1 MTVDAR
7 AWQHISFI
15 SDLHLQASQEATFK
29 AWRSAMQHLQTD
41 ALFIL
46 GDLFEV
52 WVGDDILEAPEGN
65 FERQCCAVLRQ
76 VADRLPVF
84 WMVGNRDFLWGEK
97 AALLSGLQTLQD
109 PCVIETSQG
118 RWLLSHGDALCVGD
132 TAYQA
137 FRSQVRS
144 AKWQTDFLSQPL
156 SQRLKVARDL
166 RAQSEALK
174 QNQTTWIDV
183 DNDAALASLQQH
195 QARLLIHGHTHQPA
209 VHALSA
215 THQRYVL
222 SDWDAQATPARAQ
235 LLTWQAGHGFSRQDL
250 LP

>member
-7 AWQHISFI
+7 AWQHLSFI
-15 SDLHLQASQEATFK
+15 SDVHLQARQEATFK
-29 AWRSAMQHLQTD
+29 AWCKTLQNLQTD

-52 WVGDDILEAPEGN
+52 WVGDDILDAPEGG
-65 FERQCCAVLRQ
+65 FERQCCAVLRE
-76 VADRLPVF
+76 VADRLPVY
-84 WMVGNRDFLWGEK
+84 WMVGNRDFLWGAK
-97 AALLSGLQTLQD
+97 AALQSGMQTLPD
-109 PCVIETSQG
+109 PCVVDTAQG

-132 TAYQA
+132 RAYQE
-137 FRSQVRS
+137 FRRQVRS
-144 AKWQTDFLSQPL
+144 AKWQTDFLAQPL
-156 SQRLKVARDL
+156 GQRLKVAREL

-174 QNQTTWIDV
+174 QTQTTWVDV
-183 DNDAALASLQQH
+183 DNDAALACLQQH
-195 QARLLIHGHTHQPA
+195 HAKLLIHGHTHQPA

-235 LLTWQAGHGFSRQDL
+235 MLTWQAGHGFSRQDL

>member
-1 MTVDAR
+1 MSLDAR
-7 AWQHISFI
+7 AWQHLSFV
-15 SDLHLQASQEATFK
+15 SDVHLQASQEDTFK
-29 AWRSAMQHLQTD
+29 TWCVAMQNLQTD

-52 WVGDDILEAPEGN
+52 WVGDDILDTPEGS

-76 VADRLPVF
+76 VADRIPVY
-84 WMVGNRDFLWGEK
+84 WMVGNRDFLWGAK
-97 AALLSGLQTLQD
+97 AALHSGMQTLPD
-109 PCVIETSQG
+109 PCVIETTQG

-132 TAYQA
+132 TAYQE
-137 FRSQVRS
+137 FRRQVRS
-144 AKWQTDFLSQPL
+144 ADWQTHFLAQPL

-174 QNQTTWIDV
+174 QTQTTWVDV
-183 DNDAALASLQQH
+183 DHGAALACMQQH
-195 QARLLIHGHTHQPA
+195 QASLLIHGHTHQPA
-209 VHALSA
+209 MHTLSS

-235 LLTWQAGHGFSRQDL
+235 LLVWQIDQGFSRQDL